1 MVRTPPRKPWKQY
14 RSLLVL
20 LLTNFLFQSN
30 HSKKTSPGSWH
41 EHHRAS
47 FSSSSH
53 RLYHPTCSK
62 GNCTH
67 GQSTLHHH
75 LHGPHAAFYHDG
87 RIMSGRGIHNIS
99 HNHYY
104 RGHFQNNTYHGLG
117 VMHRGRTTYH
127 GRYHKGV
134 LSGPVTTTLRNG
146 TVWRSH
152 FHNSIPWSGKTR
164 WPWCIDDTRID
175 CLDHGVYL
183 GHWWMGKPNGFGIF
197 INGTVRYEGGFI
209 DGTFT
214 GHGILMI
221 ENQYRYDGYF
231 QMGEKH
237 GNGVMYDLHKH
248 VKFWGEFRE
257 NEKHGIGFT
266 RWPGFLYGFNVRK
279 NMWRN
284 GIQKIDLPHSEL

>member
-1 MVRTPPRKPWKQY
+1 MIDHR
-14 RSLLVL
+14 RSLLGFL
-20 LLTNFLFQSN
+20 LLTILQST

-41 EHHRAS
+41 EYHHAL
-47 FSSSSH
+47 FQLPQFNSSSTSASPSSG
-53 RLYHPTCSK
+53 RLYHPTCIK
-62 GNCTH
+62 GNCLH

-87 RIMSGRGIHNIS
+87 LIISGRGIHNIS

-104 RGHFQNNTYHGLG
+104 RGEFLNNTYHGLG
-117 VMHRGRTTYH
+117 VVHRGRTTYH

-164 WPWCIDDTRID
+164 WPWCIDKTRLD

-183 GHWWMGKPNGFGIF
+183 GHWWMGKPNGFGIW
-197 INGTVRYEGGFI
+197 INGTVRYEGSFI

-214 GHGILMI
+214 GHGVLMVK
-221 ENQYRYDGYF
+221 NQ
-231 QMGEKH
+231 
-237 GNGVMYDLHKH
+237 
-248 VKFWGEFRE
+248 
-257 NEKHGIGFT
+257 
-266 RWPGFLYGFNVRK
+266 
-279 NMWRN
+279 
-284 GIQKIDLPHSEL
+284 